1 MNAYVA
7 TFHSHYDALS
17 YCRALKGRGV
27 AAQLMPV
34 PRELSASCGTSV
46 SYTHGSAI
54 EEVDGLEPEAVYLET
69 EGALELVFR
78 AP

>member
-7 TFHSHYDALS
+7 TFHSHFDALS
-17 YCRALKGRGV
+17 YCSALKDRGV
-27 AAQLMPV
+27 AAKLMPV
-34 PRELSASCGTSV
+34 PRKISASCGTSV
-46 SYTHGSAI
+46 SYTHGSAV
-54 EEVDGLEPEAVYLET
+54 EVDGVEPEAVYLET